1 MKDTAEDSRFAA
13 EYCADVGV
21 EKLSG
26 IYAEAFLGAADA
38 QGVPAA
44 DAAEEYES
52 FVELLK
58 VQPRFAQV
66 LASEM
71 VSSEEKL
78 SLLEK
83 TVSSKVSPLFWNF
96 LRVLAKRNRLM
107 YLVPVFRQ
115 VRIILDEKQNK
126 IPVVVTAAAELD
138 SELLRGLT
146 EKLRAVV
153 GGEPIVSSK
162 VDPDILG
169 GLVVR
174 VGDTV
179 YDASILTQLKN
190 VRQQMIDR
198 SAYEIQCRRNIF
210 CNTEGN

>member
-1 MKDTAEDSRFAA
+1 MKDTAQDSRFAA
-13 EYCADVGV
+13 EYGADVSV
-21 EKLSG
+21 EKLAE
-26 IYAEAFLGAADA
+26 IYAKAFLGAADA
-38 QGVPAA
+38 RSISAA

-52 FVELLK
+52 FVEVLK
-58 VQPRFAQV
+58 IQPRFAEV

-71 VSSEEKL
+71 VSPEEKL

-83 TVSSKVSPLFWNF
+83 TVFTKASPLFWNF
-96 LRVLAKRNRLM
+96 LRMLVHRNRLT
-107 YLVPVFRQ
+107 LLLPAFRQ
-115 VRIILDEKQNK
+115 VQVILDERQNR
-126 IPVVVTAAAELD
+126 IPVVITTATELD
-138 SELLRGLT
+138 NELLQGLI
-146 EKLRAVV
+146 EKLRIVI
-153 GGEPIVSSK
+153 GGEPVVSSK
-162 VDPDILG
+162 IVPDLIG

-210 CNTEGN
+210 CNSEGN